1 MYTEAT
7 EDHFNHDPQQ
17 YLANEHGRGQV
28 VQFPVQYNIDVQLA
42 QSRLMTSA
50 KKQNRTE
57 IAPASIART
66 VPCNVKLSESKSRL
80 SGSFQLS
87 KFQLAT

>member
-50 KKQNRTE
+50 KKQQN
-57 IAPASIART
+57 
-66 VPCNVKLSESKSRL
+66 
-80 SGSFQLS
+80 
-87 KFQLAT
+87 